1 MKKTTI
7 SYKQTFSNHFTQGKV
22 TEIDLSGKRVSIDN
36 GDIILY
42 TDLVIAVGCHGPHPA
57 KMFERRTA
65 DAARQYRELGNEVKW
80 TLMCIYYFYTS
91 DYH

>member
-7 SYKQTFSNHFTQGKV
+7 SYKQTFNNHFTQGKV

-42 TDLVIAVGCHGPHPA
+42 TDLVIAVGCRGPHPA
-57 KMFERRTA
+57 KVFERRA
-65 DAARQYRELGNEVKW
+65 PDAAQQYRELGNEVKE
-80 TLMCIYYFYTS
+80 TLIYIYYFYNK
-91 DYH
+91 